1 MTKEQE
7 KETIKYLEFLKKEY
21 LEDAKQ
27 RKENG
32 EITGHGTMEDI
43 DKLRALYIGFALNML
58 KEKDKEMEKKDKR
71 INDLEYA
78 LLDMVMQFAD
88 RPNIKGSRYAL
99 NTMGLSALELAFD
112 VLGFDDPYPVN
123 KAEEKY
129 KILAKQYFE
138 RKAREWLK

>member
-7 KETIKYLEFLKKEY
+7 EAIEYFNEHINYFKEQIKFIEAVDSDYYDEEYELYKNRVKQFETILS
-21 LEDAKQ
+21 
-27 RKENG
+27 
-32 EITGHGTMEDI
+32 
-43 DKLRALYIGFALNML
+43 ML
-58 KEKDKEMEKKDKR
+58 KEKDKEIEKKDKR

-88 RPNIKGSRYAL
+88 RPNIKGSNYAL

-112 VLGFDDPYPVN
+112 VLGFDDPYPVK

-129 KILAKQYFE
+129 KILVKQYFE
-138 RKAREWLK
+138 RKSEE